1 MSESDSIIVDTTN
14 RIFQD
19 LGDPQ
24 TVNNAKDDGWKIGRV
39 AVLQPQRGQA
49 SGNLGGIIAFGHGGQ
64 LSAPPLPCAVAT
76 RGQAVVGPYAPEPAG
91 LPHCRRDCRPGP
103 CDGRP
108 VESST

>member
-1 MSESDSIIVDTTN
+1 MQERLQKLIAQAGIASRRGAEELIKS
-14 RIFQD
+14 
-19 LGDPQ
+19 GDV
-24 TVNNAKDDGWKIGRV
+24 TVNG
-39 AVLQPQRGQA
+39 
-49 SGNLGGIIAFGHGGQ
+49 
-64 LSAPPLPCAVAT
+64 AVAT